1 MGSSV
6 SGMPMES
13 IGNPTSFTSTL
24 INLATACNGNQ
35 DEGKGRTLILVQC
48 SLKELW
54 FTVSI

>member
-13 IGNPTSFTSTL
+13 IGNPTSFTSIL
-24 INLATACNGNQ
+24 IWLQPIMAIKMRAKV
-35 DEGKGRTLILVQC
+35 EPLILVQC
-48 SLKELW
+48 SLEELW